1 MSNVEHGADA
11 FDAERLG
18 DGRPACGTSSA
29 AASTAVLEGFA
40 AVNWKNRQKMLLEEL
55 KKKIKSADDSN
66 LEDVDSVCVS
76 WLLDA
81 ADDGLRGDEGKT
93 AQKLLEIV
101 KELLDIKDD
110 I

>member
-1 MSNVEHGADA
+1 
-11 FDAERLG
+11 
-18 DGRPACGTSSA
+18 
-29 AASTAVLEGFA
+29 
-40 AVNWKNRQKMLLEEL
+40 MLLEEL

-110 I
+110 IWSVPPMVEHWTFTEAER